1 MSHALSVP
9 HIISSMQVPSR
20 KSASVT
26 AIRPHF
32 RTDNAMVDHYLELVG
47 PIGFTLYS
55 VLQRYTNRV
64 TGVCWPSISTLAKK
78 IGITKPTVL
87 KYLRLLR
94 KYGLISWEER
104 YDDAGEHH
112 SHLYTVH
119 PALPPEGTLPA
130 DRLPG
135 AEMGG
140 GGKTDLPPGKTDTPG
155 GSKTALPEQDPEQE
169 TGTSGLTLS
178 EFQNQPSP
186 LSTLDRSDSP
196 AYARLQAKQQRCDHP
211 LSDRYQPYAGYERC
225 QQCHFDQFP
234 VVTTAPLPAAQEVQ
248 PAGATGD

>member
-9 HIISSMQVPSR
+9 HIISSAQVPSR
-20 KSASVT
+20 KSAVVT

-64 TGVCWPSISTLAKK
+64 TGVCWPSLATLAKK

-119 PALPPEGTLPA
+119 PALPPEGAIPP

-135 AEMGG
+135 AEMDG
-140 GGKTDLPPGKTDTPG
+140 GGKTDLPGGKTDPPG

-169 TGTSGLTLS
+169 KGTSGLTLS
-178 EFQNQPSP
+178 ALQNQPSP

-196 AYARLQAKQQRCDHP
+196 AYARLQEKQQRCDHP
-211 LSDRYQPYAGYERC
+211 LPSRVQHADGSAYCGHC
-225 QQCHFDQFP
+225 WCDQLP
-234 VVTTAPLPAAQEVQ
+234 VGTTDHQPAAGEVQ
-248 PAGATGD
+248 PAGTVAD